1 MDDLIRLD
9 PTCSRGARRTTGK
22 RSRRPLHAVLLPM
35 LCAITVF
42 AASVCV
48 GLMVV
53 TPALAQGALLDGV
66 SAEIDRDRI
75 AANETLILQLF
86 GDGRLSGEPE
96 LQVLEEDFDIL
107 SRSQSERMS
116 VLNGSVSHTRE
127 WRIELAP
134 KRTGRLEIP
143 ALAWGD
149 ARSEPITV
157 DVVEDAAADDPST
170 GPKPIFVRT
179 ETDEQT
185 PYVQQAF
192 HYRVQVLYR
201 EREAPQRAVL
211 SDPQVEGAT
220 IERDGEDRASVEVID
235 GQRYQVIERR
245 FLVVPL
251 QSGPLVIRGP
261 RLEAVMPAPRPAGR
275 SAADEFDA
283 LFGAGPFAGLSRMTT
298 SGRRIVERSPDLEI
312 QVRAQPP
319 GSSSPWLPA
328 ESVEISDEWIP
339 SSPRFQVGEPV
350 TRVLTATARGATAAQ
365 LPPLALDPPDGAQIY
380 PGQTRAEDLPGV
392 GAPVG
397 IRSIEVALVPTRAGR
412 VTLPEVRVPWWDTRE
427 DRERVA
433 IVPARTLE
441 VAEAPAG
448 AAGGGKTQPSE
459 VSGEP
464 ESEDAAAVPDRV
476 DEAAEPRES
485 GTGPSAAE
493 DWVRRAIAGPIGL
506 GVSAFGLIGLG
517 WLAALGWLKRGS
529 RRREDADRVETRAS
543 PQALREARRR
553 VEQACLNNDARSART
568 ALLDWGRVRWGGEAP
583 AGLGALALR
592 LDDAAAAETLAQLDR
607 ALYAG
612 TGGAAAGPAGAAW
625 DGIGAWQ
632 ILKPRLSG
640 DGADAASDRSADLP
654 ELYPRRI

>member
-1 MDDLIRLD
+1 MIRLD
-9 PTCSRGARRTTGK
+9 RPSPPRARNTTGK
-22 RSRRPLHAVLLPM
+22 RPRPPLLAVLLPM
-35 LCAITVF
+35 LYAATLLTVPLLT
-42 AASVCV
+42 A
-48 GLMVV
+48 LTVV
-53 TPALAQGALLDGV
+53 APVLAQGTVSDGV
-66 SAEIDRDRI
+66 RAEIDRERI
-75 AANETLILQLF
+75 AANETLILQLY

-96 LQVLEEDFDIL
+96 LQALEADFDIL

-116 VLNGSVSHTRE
+116 VLNGAVSHTRE

-134 KRTGRLEIP
+134 KRLGRLEIP
-143 ALAWGD
+143 TLVWGA
-149 ARSEPITV
+149 ARSAPLTV
-157 DVVEDAAADDPST
+157 EVVEDAAAGDPAA

-179 ETDEQT
+179 ETDAPA

-211 SDPQVEGAT
+211 SEPQVEGAT
-220 IERDGEDRASVEVID
+220 IARDGEDRASVEMID
-235 GQRYQVIERR
+235 GMRYQVIERR

-275 SAADEFDA
+275 SAADDFDA
-283 LFGAGPFAGLSRMTT
+283 LFGAGPFPGLSGM
-298 SGRRIVERSPDLEI
+298 SAGGRRIVERAPDLEI

-339 SSPRFQVGEPV
+339 ASPRFQVGEPV
-350 TRVLTATARGATAAQ
+350 TRVLTVTARGATAAQ
-365 LPPLALDPPDGAQIY
+365 LPPLMLDPPDGAQIY

-397 IRSIEVALVPTRAGR
+397 LRSLEVAFVPTRPGP
-412 VTLPEVRVPWWDTRE
+412 VTLPEVRVPWWDTGE

-441 VAEAPAG
+441 VAAAPAG
-448 AAGGGKTQPSE
+448 TAGGGSTGAFGSA
-459 VSGEP
+459 GESAP
-464 ESEDAAAVPDRV
+464 QDTAAMPDRV
-476 DEAAEPRES
+476 DADAEPRQS
-485 GTGPSAAE
+485 GTLPSMLE
-493 DWVRRAIAGPIGL
+493 DRLRRAIAGPIGL
-506 GVSAFGLIGLG
+506 GLSALGLIGLG
-517 WLAALGWLKRGS
+517 WLAALVWIKRGS
-529 RRREDADRVETRAS
+529 RLREAPDRFETRAA

-553 VEQACLNNDARSART
+553 VEQTCLDNDARGARI
-568 ALLDWGRVRWGGEAP
+568 ALLDWGQVRWAGQAP
-583 AGLGALALR
+583 AGLGALARR

-612 TGGAAAGPAGAAW
+612 TGAGAGAGAAW
-625 DGIGAWQ
+625 DGVGAWQ
-632 ILKPRLSG
+632 ALAPCLS
-640 DGADAASDRSADLP
+640 DDEAAVSDRSTALP

>member
-1 MDDLIRLD
+1 MIRLD
-9 PTCSRGARRTTGK
+9 RTSSLRADGATGQRPRR
-22 RSRRPLHAVLLPM
+22 SLLDVLLPM
-35 LCAITVF
+35 LCAVTVF
-42 AASVCV
+42 AA
-48 GLMVV
+48 LMAV
-53 TPALAQGALLDGV
+53 TPVLAQDTLAEGV
-66 SAEIDRDRI
+66 RAEIDRDRI
-75 AANETLILQLF
+75 ATNETLILQLL

-96 LQVLEEDFDIL
+96 LQVLEADFDIL

-116 VLNGSVSHTRE
+116 VLNGAVSHTRE

-134 KRTGRLEIP
+134 KRSGRLEIP

-149 ARSEPITV
+149 ARSEPLV
-157 DVVEDAAADDPST
+157 VEVVEDAAADDPAA

-179 ETDEQT
+179 ETDEAT

-220 IERDGEDRASVEVID
+220 IERDGEDRSSVEVID
-235 GQRYQVIERR
+235 GRRYQVIERR
-245 FLVVPL
+245 FLMVPL

-261 RLEAVMPAPRPAGR
+261 RLEAIMPSPRPASRGP
-275 SAADEFDA
+275 ADEFDA
-283 LFGAGPFAGLSRMTT
+283 LFGAGPFAGLSGMTT
-298 SGRRIVERSPDLEI
+298 TGRRVVERAPDLEI

-339 SSPRFQVGEPV
+339 ASPRFQVGEPV
-350 TRVLTATARGATAAQ
+350 TRVLTVTARGVTAAQ
-365 LPPLALDPPDGAQIY
+365 LPPLVLDPPDGAQIY

-392 GAPVG
+392 GVPVG
-397 IRSIEVALVPTRAGR
+397 LRSLEVALVPTRAGP

-441 VAEAPAG
+441 VAAAPAG
-448 AAGGGKTQPSE
+448 TAGNGKTRPFE
-459 VSGEP
+459 TSGEP
-464 ESEDAAAVPDRV
+464 ASEDAAPPDRL
-476 DEAAEPRES
+476 DQDAEPRES
-485 GTGPSAAE
+485 GQWPSMAE

-506 GVSAFGLIGLG
+506 GVAALGLIGLG
-517 WLAALGWLKRGS
+517 WLAALVWLKRGL
-529 RRREDADRVETRAS
+529 RAREAPARVETRVS

-553 VEQACLNNDARSART
+553 VEQACLDNDARGARM
-568 ALLDWGRVRWGGEAP
+568 ALLDWGRVRWVGQAP
-583 AGLGALALR
+583 AGLGALARR

-607 ALYAG
+607 ALYAV
-612 TGGAAAGPAGAAW
+612 AAGAGAGAGARAAW
-625 DGIGAWQ
+625 DGVGAWQ
-632 ILKPRLSG
+632 ALAPCLSG
-640 DGADAASDRSADLP
+640 DDEDAASDRSTALP

>member
-1 MDDLIRLD
+1 MCGLIRLD
-9 PTCSRGARRTTGK
+9 PTSSLQADDATGK
-22 RSRRPLHAVLLPM
+22 RPRRLLLAVLLPM
-35 LCAITVF
+35 LCAV
-42 AASVCV
+42 AALAAPV
-48 GLMVV
+48 LAALIVV
-53 TPALAQGALLDGV
+53 TPVLAQETLADGV
-66 SAEIDRDRI
+66 RAEVDRDRI

-96 LQVLEEDFDIL
+96 LQALEADFDIL
-107 SRSQSERMS
+107 SRSHGERMNI
-116 VLNGSVSHTRE
+116 LNGAVSHTRE

-134 KRTGRLEIP
+134 KRSGRLEIP

-149 ARSEPITV
+149 ARSEPLTV
-157 DVVEDAAADDPST
+157 DVVEDAAADDPSA

-179 ETDEQT
+179 ETDEAT

-235 GQRYQVIERR
+235 GRRYQVIERR

-261 RLEAVMPAPRPAGR
+261 RLEAVMAAPRPAGR
-275 SAADEFDA
+275 GAADQFDA
-283 LFGAGPFAGLSRMTT
+283 LFGAGPFAGLSGMTA
-298 SGRRIVERSPDLEI
+298 SGRRIVERAPDLEI

-350 TRVLTATARGATAAQ
+350 TRVLTVTAHGATAAQ
-365 LPPLALDPPDGAQIY
+365 LPPLEVDPPDGAQIY

-397 IRSIEVALVPTRAGR
+397 LRSLEVALVPTRAGR

-441 VAEAPAG
+441 VAAAPAG
-448 AAGGGKTQPSE
+448 SSVDGSTRPFASA
-459 VSGEP
+459 GEP
-464 ESEDAAAVPDRV
+464 ASEDAAAVPERV
-476 DEAAEPRES
+476 DADAEPRES
-485 GTGPSAAE
+485 GARWSTAE

-506 GVSAFGLIGLG
+506 AVVALGLMGLG
-517 WLAALGWLKRGS
+517 WFAALVWLERGS
-529 RRREDADRVETRAS
+529 RRREARDRVETHAS

-553 VEQACLNNDARSART
+553 VERACLDNDARGARM
-568 ALLDWGRVRWGGEAP
+568 ALLAWGRVRWAGQAP
-583 AGLGALALR
+583 AGLGGLALK

-612 TGGAAAGPAGAAW
+612 AAGAGTGAAW
-625 DGIGAWQ
+625 DGVGAWQ
-632 ILKPRLSG
+632 VLAPCLSG
-640 DGADAASDRSADLP
+640 DEREAVSDRLTALP
-654 ELYPRRI
+654 DLYPRRM

>member
-1 MDDLIRLD
+1 MGTRH
-9 PTCSRGARRTTGK
+9 
-22 RSRRPLHAVLLPM
+22 RRPLLAVLLTM
-35 LCAITVF
+35 LYAVTLLAAPVLTGLTVV
-42 AASVCV
+42 APV
-48 GLMVV
+48 
-53 TPALAQGALLDGV
+53 LAQGTVSDGFR
-66 SAEIDRDRI
+66 AEIDRDRI
-75 AANETLILQLF
+75 AANETLVLQLL

-96 LQVLEEDFDIL
+96 VQVLETDFDIL

-116 VLNGSVSHTRE
+116 VLNGAVSHTRD

-134 KRTGRLEIP
+134 KRSGRLEIP

-149 ARSEPITV
+149 ARSEPLTV
-157 DVVEDAAADDPST
+157 EVVEDASSADPSA

-179 ETDEQT
+179 ETDTST

-211 SDPQVEGAT
+211 SEPQAEGAT
-220 IERDGEDRASVEVID
+220 LERDGEDRTSVEVID

-261 RLEAVMPAPRPAGR
+261 RLEAIMPAPRPAGR
-275 SAADEFDA
+275 RPVDDFDA
-283 LFGAGPFAGLSRMTT
+283 LFGAGPFAGLSGMTT
-298 SGRRIVERSPDLEI
+298 SGRRVVERAPDLEI

-339 SSPRFQVGEPV
+339 GSPRFQVGEPV
-350 TRVLTATARGATAAQ
+350 TRVLTVIARGATAAQ
-365 LPPLALDPPDGAQIY
+365 LPPLVVDPPDGAQIY
-380 PGQTRAEDLPGV
+380 PGQTSAEDLPGV

-397 IRSIEVALVPTRAGR
+397 IRSFEVAFVPTRPGP

-441 VAEAPAG
+441 VAAASAGTPGGGSTGAFAG
-448 AAGGGKTQPSE
+448 AGKSA
-459 VSGEP
+459 
-464 ESEDAAAVPDRV
+464 SEDTAAVPDPV
-476 DEAAEPRES
+476 DADAEPRHS
-485 GTGPSAAE
+485 GTLASKAE

-506 GVSAFGLIGLG
+506 GVSALGLIGLG
-517 WLAALGWLKRGS
+517 WLAALVWLKRGS
-529 RRREDADRVETRAS
+529 RRRETPDRVEPRAS

-553 VEQACLNNDARSART
+553 VEQACLTNDARGART
-568 ALLDWGRVRWGGEAP
+568 ALLDWGRVRWAGQAP
-583 AGLGALALR
+583 AGLGALARR
-592 LDDAAAAETLAQLDR
+592 LDDAAAAEILAQLDR

-612 TGGAAAGPAGAAW
+612 TLGAGIGVGSGGEATW
-625 DGIGAWQ
+625 DGVGTWQ
-632 ILKPRLSG
+632 VLAPCLSRNEG
-640 DGADAASDRSADLP
+640 EAASNPSAALP

>member
-1 MDDLIRLD
+1 
-9 PTCSRGARRTTGK
+9 
-22 RSRRPLHAVLLPM
+22 M
-35 LCAITVF
+35 LCAVALL
-42 AASVCV
+42 AA
-48 GLMVV
+48 LTVV
-53 TPALAQGALLDGV
+53 TQALAQGTPSDGV
-66 SAEIDRDRI
+66 RAEIDRDRI

-86 GDGRLSGEPE
+86 GDGRLSGEPA
-96 LQVLEEDFDIL
+96 LQVLEPDFDIL

-116 VLNGSVSHTRE
+116 VVNGAVSHTRE

-149 ARSEPITV
+149 ARSEPLTV
-157 DVVEDAAADDPST
+157 DVVEDAAADDPT
-170 GPKPIFVRT
+170 AGPKPIFLRT
-179 ETDEQT
+179 ETDEAT

-245 FLVVPL
+245 FLVIPL

-283 LFGAGPFAGLSRMTT
+283 LFGAGPFSGLSRMTT
-298 SGRRIVERSPDLEI
+298 GGRRVVERSSDLEI

-350 TRVLTATARGATAAQ
+350 TRVLTVTARGATAAQ
-365 LPPLALDPPDGAQIY
+365 LPPLVLDPPDGAQIY

-397 IRSIEVALVPTRAGR
+397 VRSLEVAFVPTRAGP

-441 VAEAPAG
+441 VAAAPAG
-448 AAGGGKTQPSE
+448 ASGGASSRTFE
-459 VSGEP
+459 TTGEP
-464 ESEDAAAVPDRV
+464 ASEDAAAVPDRNEE
-476 DEAAEPRES
+476 DTEARPAGAWP
-485 GTGPSAAE
+485 TPAE
-493 DWVRRAIAGPIGL
+493 DWLRRAIAGPIGL
-506 GVSAFGLIGLG
+506 GVSALGLVGLG
-517 WLAALGWLKRGS
+517 WLAALVWLKRGS
-529 RRREDADRVETRAS
+529 RRRATPDRVEPRAS
-543 PQALREARRR
+543 VQALREARRR
-553 VEQACLNNDARSART
+553 VEQACLNNDARTARA
-568 ALLDWGRVRWGGEAP
+568 ALLAWGRVRWAGEAP
-583 AGLGALALR
+583 AGLGGLALK
-592 LDDAAAAETLAQLDR
+592 LEDGAAAETLAQLDR
-607 ALYAG
+607 VLYAG
-612 TGGAAAGPAGAAW
+612 AGAGAAW
-625 DGIGAWQ
+625 DGVDAWQ
-632 ILKPRLSG
+632 VLAPCLSG
-640 DGADAASDRSADLP
+640 DAHEGTSDRSTALP
-654 ELYPRRI
+654 ELYPGRI

>member
-1 MDDLIRLD
+1 MIRLD
-9 PTCSRGARRTTGK
+9 RTS
-22 RSRRPLHAVLLPM
+22 SRRADDATAKRPRYPLLAVLLP
-35 LCAITVF
+35 LFCAV
-42 AASVCV
+42 AV
-48 GLMVV
+48 
-53 TPALAQGALLDGV
+53 LAQGTLADSLR
-66 SAEIDRDRI
+66 AEIDRDRI
-75 AANETLILQLF
+75 AANETLILQLY
-86 GDGRLSGEPE
+86 GDGRLSGEPD
-96 LQVLEEDFDIL
+96 LQVLEADFDIL

-134 KRTGRLEIP
+134 KRSGQLEIP

-149 ARSEPITV
+149 AHSAPLTV
-157 DVVEDAAADDPST
+157 EVVEDAAAHDPSA

-179 ETDEQT
+179 ETDEAT

-211 SDPQVEGAT
+211 SEPRVEGAT
-220 IERDGEDRASVEVID
+220 IERDGEDRASLEVID

-275 SAADEFDA
+275 RPVDDFDA
-283 LFGAGPFAGLSRMTT
+283 LFGAGPFAGLSGMT
-298 SGRRIVERSPDLEI
+298 SNGRRVVERAPDLEI
-312 QVRAQPP
+312 QVRAQPH

-328 ESVEISDEWIP
+328 ESVEISDEWVP

-350 TRVLTATARGATAAQ
+350 TRVLTVTARGVTAAQ
-365 LPPLALDPPDGAQIY
+365 LPPLVLDPPDGAQIY
-380 PGQTRAEDLPGV
+380 PGQTGAEDLSGA

-397 IRSIEVALVPTRAGR
+397 LRSLEVALVPTRSGPL
-412 VTLPEVRVPWWDTRE
+412 TLPEVRVPWWDTRE

-441 VAEAPAG
+441 VAAAPAG
-448 AAGGGKTQPSE
+448 TADDGSPRSLASA
-459 VSGEP
+459 GEP
-464 ESEDAAAVPDRV
+464 ASDDAAAVPDRV
-476 DEAAEPRES
+476 DEDAEPRQS
-485 GTGPSAAE
+485 GRWPSMAE

-506 GVSAFGLIGLG
+506 GASALGLIALG
-517 WLAALGWLKRGS
+517 WLAALVWLERGS
-529 RRREDADRVETRAS
+529 RRRESLDRVETRAS
-543 PQALREARRR
+543 PQALREASRR
-553 VEQACLNNDARSART
+553 VEQACLDNDARGARM
-568 ALLDWGRVRWGGEAP
+568 ALLAWGRVRWAGGQVP

-612 TGGAAAGPAGAAW
+612 TGAAW
-625 DGIGAWQ
+625 DGVGSWQ
-632 ILKPRLSG
+632 TLAPYLSRKECE
-640 DGADAASDRSADLP
+640 AASDPSTALP